1 MRRGANNNKLIM
13 AKYKFTEDQEK
24 EISGILEKYPVKTS
38 ALLPLLTLVQ
48 RSDHL
53 VSPGAMVAIGEK
65 LDVSPAYVQSV
76 MSFYTMYH
84 TKKVG
89 KYMILFCINISCQL
103 NGCDKLLEH
112 TARKLNIKVG
122 ETTSDEKF
130 TLHREECLAACT
142 EAPMMRVNDTY
153 YGNLTEQRIDQ
164 IIDSLD

>member
-1 MRRGANNNKLIM
+1 MSD
-13 AKYKFTEDQEK
+13 YKFSKVQEN
-24 EISGILEKYPVKTS
+24 EISRILAKYPVKTS

-48 RSDHL
+48 RADQV
-53 VSPGAMVAIGEK
+53 VSPEAMVAISKK
-65 LDVSPAYVQSV
+65 LDVSPAFVQSV

-84 TKKVG
+84 TEKVG

-112 TARKLNIKVG
+112 TAKKLNIRVG
-122 ETTSDEKF
+122 ETTSDKKF

>member
-1 MRRGANNNKLIM
+1 MSE
-13 AKYKFTEDQEK
+13 YKFSEDQKK
-24 EISGILEKYPVKTS
+24 EITGILSKYPVKTS
-38 ALLPLLTLVQ
+38 ALMPLLTLVQ
-48 RSDHL
+48 RADRV
-53 VSPGAMVAIGEK
+53 VSPGAMIAIGKK

-76 MSFYTMYH
+76 LSFYTMYH
-84 TKKVG
+84 TEKVG

-112 TARKLNIKVG
+112 TAKKLKIRVG

-153 YGNLTEQRIDQ
+153 YGNLTEQRIDE

>member
-1 MRRGANNNKLIM
+1 ME
-13 AKYKFTEDQEK
+13 KYKFTEDQEK
-24 EISGILEKYPVKTS
+24 ELSGILKKYPVKTS

-48 RSDHL
+48 RSDQL

>member
-1 MRRGANNNKLIM
+1 M
-13 AKYKFTEDQEK
+13 AKYKFTENQEK
-24 EISGILEKYPVKTS
+24 EISSILEKYPVKTS

-48 RSDHL
+48 RSDQL
-53 VSPGAMVAIGEK
+53 VSPEAMVAIGEK
-65 LDVSPAYVQSV
+65 LDVSPASVQSV

-84 TKKVG
+84 TQKVG

>member
-1 MRRGANNNKLIM
+1 MSD
-13 AKYKFTEDQEK
+13 YKFSKVQEN
-24 EISGILEKYPVKTS
+24 EISRILAKYPVKTS

-48 RSDHL
+48 RADQV
-53 VSPGAMVAIGEK
+53 VSPDAMVAISKK
-65 LDVSPAYVQSV
+65 LDVSPAFVQSV

-84 TKKVG
+84 TEKVG

-112 TARKLNIKVG
+112 TAKKLNIKVG
-122 ETTSDEKF
+122 ETTSDKKF

>member
-1 MRRGANNNKLIM
+1 MQD
-13 AKYKFTEDQEK
+13 YKFTEEQEK
-24 EISGILEKYPVKTS
+24 EITLILAKYPAKTS

-48 RSDHL
+48 RADRV
-53 VSPGAMVAIGEK
+53 VSPEAMVAISEK
-65 LDVSPAYVQSV
+65 LDDSPAYVQSV

-84 TKKVG
+84 TEKVG
-89 KYMILFCINISCQL
+89 KYIILFCINISCQL

-164 IIDSLD
+164 IIESLD

>member
-1 MRRGANNNKLIM
+1 MSE
-13 AKYKFTEDQEK
+13 YKFSEDQK
-24 EISGILEKYPVKTS
+24 EEITGILSKYPVKTS

-48 RSDHL
+48 RADRV
-53 VSPGAMVAIGEK
+53 VSPGAMIAIGKK

-76 MSFYTMYH
+76 LSFYTMYH
-84 TKKVG
+84 TEKVG

-103 NGCDKLLEH
+103 NSCDKLLEH
-112 TARKLNIKVG
+112 TAKKLNIKVG

-153 YGNLTEQRIDQ
+153 YGNLTEQRIDE

>member
-1 MRRGANNNKLIM
+1 MSD
-13 AKYKFTEDQEK
+13 YKFSKVQEN
-24 EISGILEKYPVKTS
+24 EISRILAKYPVKTS

-48 RSDHL
+48 RADQV
-53 VSPGAMVAIGEK
+53 VSPEAMVAISKK
-65 LDVSPAYVQSV
+65 LDVSPAFVQSV

-84 TKKVG
+84 TEKVG

-112 TARKLNIKVG
+112 TAKKLNIKVG
-122 ETTSDEKF
+122 ETTSDKKF

-153 YGNLTEQRIDQ
+153 YGNLTEQRINQ

>member
-1 MRRGANNNKLIM
+1 MSDYKLS
-13 AKYKFTEDQEK
+13 KVQEN
-24 EISGILEKYPVKTS
+24 EISRILAKYPVKTS

-48 RSDHL
+48 RADKV
-53 VSPGAMVAIGEK
+53 VSPDAMVAISKK
-65 LDVSPAYVQSV
+65 LDVSPAFVQSV

-84 TKKVG
+84 TEKVG

-112 TARKLNIKVG
+112 TAKKLNIKVG
-122 ETTSDEKF
+122 ETTSDKKF

>member
-1 MRRGANNNKLIM
+1 M
-13 AKYKFTEDQEK
+13 AKYKFTKNQEK

-48 RSDHL
+48 RSDSL

-112 TARKLNIKVG
+112 TARKLNIRVG

-130 TLHREECLAACT
+130 TLHREE
-142 EAPMMRVNDTY
+142 
-153 YGNLTEQRIDQ
+153 
-164 IIDSLD
+164 

>member
-1 MRRGANNNKLIM
+1 MSD
-13 AKYKFTEDQEK
+13 YKFSKVQEK
-24 EISGILEKYPVKTS
+24 EISCILAKYPVKTS

-48 RSDHL
+48 RADQV
-53 VSPGAMVAIGEK
+53 VSPEAMVAISK
-65 LDVSPAYVQSV
+65 KIDVSPAFVQSV

-84 TKKVG
+84 TEKVG

-112 TARKLNIKVG
+112 TAKKLNIKVG
-122 ETTSDEKF
+122 ETTADKKF

>member
-1 MRRGANNNKLIM
+1 MSD
-13 AKYKFTEDQEK
+13 YKFSKVQEN
-24 EISGILEKYPVKTS
+24 EISRILAKYPVKTS

-48 RSDHL
+48 RADQV
-53 VSPGAMVAIGEK
+53 VSPDAMMAISKK
-65 LDVSPAYVQSV
+65 LDVSPAFVQSV

-84 TKKVG
+84 TEKVG

-112 TARKLNIKVG
+112 TAKKLNIKVG

>member
-1 MRRGANNNKLIM
+1 ME
-13 AKYKFTEDQEK
+13 KYKFTEDQEK

-48 RSDHL
+48 RSDQL

-103 NGCDKLLEH
+103 N
-112 TARKLNIKVG
+112 
-122 ETTSDEKF
+122 
-130 TLHREECLAACT
+130 
-142 EAPMMRVNDTY
+142 
-153 YGNLTEQRIDQ
+153 
-164 IIDSLD
+164 

>member
-1 MRRGANNNKLIM
+1 MSD
-13 AKYKFTEDQEK
+13 YKFSKVQEN
-24 EISGILEKYPVKTS
+24 EISRILAKYPVKTS

-48 RSDHL
+48 RADQV
-53 VSPGAMVAIGEK
+53 VSPEAMVAISKK
-65 LDVSPAYVQSV
+65 LDVSPAFVQSV

-84 TKKVG
+84 TEKVG

-112 TARKLNIKVG
+112 TAKKLNIKVG
-122 ETTSDEKF
+122 ETTEDKKF

>member
-1 MRRGANNNKLIM
+1 MSD
-13 AKYKFTEDQEK
+13 YKFSKVQEN
-24 EISGILEKYPVKTS
+24 EISRILAKYPVKTS

-48 RSDHL
+48 RADQ
-53 VSPGAMVAIGEK
+53 VISPEAMVAISKK
-65 LDVSPAYVQSV
+65 LDVSPAFVQSV

-84 TKKVG
+84 TEKVG

-112 TARKLNIKVG
+112 TAKKLNIKVG

>member
-1 MRRGANNNKLIM
+1 MSD
-13 AKYKFTEDQEK
+13 YKFSKVQEN
-24 EISGILEKYPVKTS
+24 EISRILAKYPVKTS

-48 RSDHL
+48 RADQV
-53 VSPGAMVAIGEK
+53 VSPEAMVAISKK
-65 LDVSPAYVQSV
+65 LDVSPAFVQSV
-76 MSFYTMYH
+76 TSFYTMYH
-84 TKKVG
+84 TEKVG

-112 TARKLNIKVG
+112 TAKKLNIKVG
-122 ETTSDEKF
+122 ETTSDKKF

>member
-1 MRRGANNNKLIM
+1 ME
-13 AKYKFTEDQEK
+13 KYKFTEDQEK

-48 RSDHL
+48 RSDQL
-53 VSPGAMVAIGEK
+53 VSPEAMVAIGEK

-103 NGCDKLLEH
+103 NGCDKLLEL
-112 TARKLNIKVG
+112 TARKLNIRVG

>member
-1 MRRGANNNKLIM
+1 MSD
-13 AKYKFTEDQEK
+13 YKFSKVQEK
-24 EISGILEKYPVKTS
+24 EISRILVKYPVKTS

-48 RSDHL
+48 RADQ
-53 VSPGAMVAIGEK
+53 VISPEAMVAISKK
-65 LDVSPAYVQSV
+65 LDVSPAFVQSV

-84 TKKVG
+84 TEKVG

-112 TARKLNIKVG
+112 TAKKLNIKVG

-153 YGNLTEQRIDQ
+153 YGNLTEKRIDQ

>member
-1 MRRGANNNKLIM
+1 M
-13 AKYKFTEDQEK
+13 AKYKFTENQEK

-48 RSDHL
+48 RSEQL
-53 VSPGAMVAIGEK
+53 VSPEAMVAIGEK
-65 LDVSPAYVQSV
+65 LDVSSAYVQSV

-84 TKKVG
+84 TQKVG

-142 EAPMMRVNDTY
+142 EAPMMRGNDTY

>member
-1 MRRGANNNKLIM
+1 M

-24 EISGILEKYPVKTS
+24 EISDILGKYPVKTS

-48 RSDHL
+48 RSDQL
-53 VSPGAMVAIGEK
+53 VSPEAMVAIGEK

-84 TKKVG
+84 TQKVG

>member
-1 MRRGANNNKLIM
+1 MQE
-13 AKYKFTEDQEK
+13 YKFTEEQEK
-24 EISGILEKYPVKTS
+24 DIARILAKYPVKTS

-48 RSDHL
+48 RVDRV
-53 VSPGAMVAIGEK
+53 VSPEAMIAISKK
-65 LDVSPAYVQSV
+65 LDDSPAYVQSV

-84 TKKVG
+84 TEKVG
-89 KYMILFCINISCQL
+89 RYMILFCINISCQL

-153 YGNLTEQRIDQ
+153 YGNLTEQRINQ
-164 IIDSLD
+164 ILESLD

>member
-1 MRRGANNNKLIM
+1 MQE
-13 AKYKFTEDQEK
+13 YKFTKEQEK
-24 EISGILEKYPVKTS
+24 EIARILAKYPVKTS

-48 RSDHL
+48 RADQV
-53 VSPGAMVAIGEK
+53 VSPEAMVAISKK

-84 TKKVG
+84 AKKVG

-112 TARKLNIKVG
+112 TANKLNIKVG

-153 YGNLTEQRIDQ
+153 YGNLTKQRIDE